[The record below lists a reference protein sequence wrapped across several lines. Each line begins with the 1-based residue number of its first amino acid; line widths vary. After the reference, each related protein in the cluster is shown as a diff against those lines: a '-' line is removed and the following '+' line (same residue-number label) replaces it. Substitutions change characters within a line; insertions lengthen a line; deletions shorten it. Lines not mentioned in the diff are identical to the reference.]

1 MASERPVLFEG
12 LEPVAVAVV
21 KARVGDDSTA
31 ERIDGPKPDG
41 RSSKKRPGRPRGGG
55 GGRVTAKKPAKKAKD
70 KSSNG
75 GGVKGKKYRP
85 SDVQW
90 LATVACFRPLWELA
104 LSYDA
109 LIDAPSDRRR
119 PGWPRTYGTFDVL
132 LFEVAAWAYGSYEL
146 VSDNLADLL
155 NWNRLRA
162 AVAAAYPD
170 DPRMRLSVEPMTRS
184 KHYRF
189 RQRYLTDHL
198 LETMHRIIDA
208 AAVTAA
214 QQMGMLVPGLGSL
227 TDPDTRSYVTA
238 DGCWVP
244 ALTSLTSDD
253 IAVDPDTGEV
263 FCRRFDPDA
272 LAYHTNDGER
282 ASSPGHLLVMVQTRN
297 PYVKE
302 RVILAARHKSA
313 RNPQMPRNDATI
325 AVDAVLKLA
334 ARFPELR
341 AGLRGLVYDMALSAA
356 DFDRLLDAGL
366 IPVSKVPLTRTGRYA
381 VANLGE
387 HTFRTGSGA
396 SVARIVH
403 AVNGTPC
410 IVVTDGDGI
419 DYYLPLALV
428 QVKHDDRKRRPL
440 IATRWAVTTHS
451 LAPAGLSGATTR
463 IRHTRTAAERAAGKS
478 RSRAMRIFP
487 ESDARFGEVFGLR
500 QDSESTNSDTKNRL
514 WNRRCRTM
522 GHNSVELNAV
532 SYQVHTLVTALLAYH
547 NRTGADLT
555 AWFGQ
560 HPLPRKG
567 RQDLAQAA

>member
-1 MASERPVLFEG
+1 MADHFLPEEWQRINGRLDEDPDRYGFPQRRDGSALLGSFNIRKLGDPDNRSDGDWEFL
-12 LEPVAVAVV
+12 
-21 KARVGDDSTA
+21 ARVCAQFDLLGVQEIMSDLAGLRRLREELAKHVESGSEGFA
-31 ERIDGPKPDG
+31 GSPPAGPAADLWDFRRVVVRGG
-41 RSSKKRPGRPRGGG
+41 RLGLRQLRAGVGQPRGPVELEQAARR
-55 GGRVTAKKPAKKAKD
+55 GR
-70 KSSNG
+70 
-75 GGVKGKKYRP
+75 
-85 SDVQW
+85 
-90 LATVACFRPLWELA
+90 C
-104 LSYDA
+104 
-109 LIDAPSDRRR
+109 
-119 PGWPRTYGTFDVL
+119 
-132 LFEVAAWAYGSYEL
+132 
-146 VSDNLADLL
+146 
-155 NWNRLRA
+155 RL
-162 AVAAAYPD
+162 PD

-189 RQRYLTDHL
+189 RQKYLTDHL

-325 AVDAVLKLA
+325 AVDAVLELA
-334 ARFPELR
+334 ARFPQLR

-366 IPVSKVPLTRTGRYA
+366 IPVSKVPLTSTGRYA

-387 HTFRTGSGA
+387 HTFHTSSGA
-396 SVARIVH
+396 SVTRIVH

-410 IVVTDGDGI
+410 IVATDGDGI
-419 DYYLPLALV
+419 DYYLPLDLV
-428 QVKHDDRKRRPL
+428 QVKHDTRKHRPL
-440 IATRWAVTTHS
+440 IATRWAVTAHP

-463 IRHTRTAAERAAGKS
+463 IRHTRTAAERTAGKS
-478 RSRAMRIFP
+478 RSRAMRVFP
-487 ESDARFGEVFGLR
+487 ESDPRFAEVFGLR

-522 GHNSVELNAV
+522 GHNSVELNAI

-560 HPLPRKG
+560 HDLPRK
-567 RQDLAQAA
+567 RRHLAVAA